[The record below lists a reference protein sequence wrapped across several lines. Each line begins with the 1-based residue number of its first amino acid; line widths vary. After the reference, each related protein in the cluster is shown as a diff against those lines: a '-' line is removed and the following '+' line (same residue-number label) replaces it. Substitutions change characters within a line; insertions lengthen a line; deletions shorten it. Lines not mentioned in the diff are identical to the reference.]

1 MSALANI
8 FKIPELRRRLLFT
21 VGMLAVYRVGVFI
34 TTPGVNREAMQE
46 LIKSGGL
53 FGMFNLFSGGALEQF
68 SIFALGIMPYISASI
83 ILQLLTVVIPSLEKL
98 QKQGGEQ
105 GRQKINQYT
114 RYGNLV
120 LSIAQGYFIT
130 RGLENPEFARKTAGV
145 ALQIVNH
152 PGLSFEITTVLT
164 LAAGSTFV
172 MWLGEQVT
180 ERGIGNGIS
189 LIIFAGIVA
198 RIPAAIA
205 STIAMYQH
213 GQIDEFTIALLIA
226 VMLAVIAA
234 VVFMETG
241 QRRIPVQYAKRV
253 EGQKMYGG
261 QSTHLPLKF
270 NVSGVMPPIFA
281 SSILLFPTT
290 VASWFPFLS
299 AFSQHMNRADWLYN
313 SLYVALTIFFTYF
326 YTAIAFNPI
335 DVADN
340 LKKNGGYIPGIR
352 PGKKTADYIDY
363 VLSRVTFGAAL
374 YLSAVCVLPNLLQS
388 QGLTSFRFGGTAL
401 LIVVGVAL
409 DTVQQIEA
417 HLITRHYEGFIN
429 RRGPRIRRRPAEAA
443 A

>member
-1 MSALANI
+1 MAAFANI

-21 VGMLAVYRVGVFI
+21 VGMLAVYRFGIFI

-83 ILQLLTVVIPSLEKL
+83 ILQLLTVVVPALEKM
-98 QKQGGEQ
+98 QKQDGEA

-152 PGLSFEITTVLT
+152 PGLGFEITTVLT

-172 MWLGEQVT
+172 MWLGEQIT

-198 RIPAAIA
+198 RIPSAIG

-213 GQIDEFTIALLIA
+213 NQIDEFTIGLLVF
-226 VMLAVIAA
+226 VMLAVIGA

-261 QSTHLPLKF
+261 QATHLPLKF

-299 AFSQHMNRADWLYN
+299 GFSQHMNRADWLYN
-313 SLYVALTIFFTYF
+313 SLYVALVIFFTYF
-326 YTAIAFNPI
+326 YTAIAFNPL

-352 PGKKTADYIDY
+352 PGKKTAEYIDH
-363 VLSRVTFGAAL
+363 VLTRMTFGAAL
-374 YLSAVCVLPNLLQS
+374 YLSAICVLPNLMQS
-388 QGLTSFRFGGTAL
+388 QGITSFRFGGTAL

-409 DTVQQIEA
+409 DTVQQVEA
-417 HLITRHYEGFIN
+417 HLITRHYEGFIT
-429 RRGPRIRRRPAEAA
+429 RRGPRIRRRAAEAA

>member
-1 MSALANI
+1 LAAIANV

-21 VGMLAVYRVGVFI
+21 LGMLAVYRVGIFV
-34 TTPGVNREAMQE
+34 TTPGVNREAMGE

-83 ILQLLTVVIPSLEKL
+83 ILQLLTVVVPALEKL
-98 QKQGGEQ
+98 QKEGEQ

-114 RYGNLV
+114 RYGNV
-120 LSIAQGYFIT
+120 LLSMAQGYFIT
-130 RGLENPEFARKTAGV
+130 RGLENPEFARKAAGIS
-145 ALQIVNH
+145 LQIVAH
-152 PGLSFEITTVLT
+152 PGLGFELTTVLT
-164 LAAGSTFV
+164 LTAGSILV
-172 MWLGEQVT
+172 MWMGEQIT

-189 LIIFAGIVA
+189 LLIFAGIVA
-198 RIPAAIA
+198 RMPSAVA

-213 GQIDEFTIALLIA
+213 GQIDEMTLIVLGVA
-226 VMLAVIAA
+226 MIFVIAA

-270 NVSGVMPPIFA
+270 NISGVMPPIFA
-281 SSILLFPTT
+281 SSVLLFPTT
-290 VASWFPFLS
+290 LSSWFPFL
-299 AFSQHMNRADWLYN
+299 AGFSQHMNRADWLYN
-313 SLYVALTIFFTYF
+313 SLYVALTIFFAYF
-326 YTAIAFNPI
+326 YTAVTFNPV

-352 PGKKTADYIDY
+352 PGKKTADYIDR
-363 VLSRVTFGAAL
+363 VLSRITFGAAL
-374 YLSAVCVLPNLLQS
+374 YLSAICILPNLLQA
-388 QGLTSFRFGGTAL
+388 GGITSFRFGGTAL
-401 LIVVGVAL
+401 LIVVGVSL

-417 HLITRHYEGFIN
+417 HLITRHYEGFLS
-429 RRGPRIRRRPAEAA
+429 RRGPRIRRRQAEAA